1 MTTQSDLIPDCSGI
15 AEGIRANSRPDRE
28 VVAPHGPRGR
38 LGGPRLPRGRALDD
52 LGEAAS
58 QSLVGLIVAEVSK
71 RRPRRR
77 ASAMGWWVS
86 KDAGNIGPMAAGLL

>member
-1 MTTQSDLIPDCSGI
+1 MVH
-15 AEGIRANSRPDRE
+15 
-28 VVAPHGPRGR
+28 VVVSAVPGFLAGK
-38 LGGPRLPRGRALDD
+38 ALDD

-58 QSLVGLIVAEVSK
+58 NPWWGLIVAEVSK

-86 KDAGNIGPMAAGLL
+86 KDAGNIGSMAAGLL